1 RHPALTRRAD
11 PWSAAWEGRSR
22 PWVGSTGSALQIQL
36 LALFA
41 EERAAARAAEFLA
54 VAQPGAVARAMRL
67 GVHLVVLLQHE
78 GLLPLQE
85 IEAVLARLLDQFAE
99 LFRRERADLAFRVH
113 ADPPQHFVLDDV
125 ADAGEP
131 LLVEQGVGGEHVR
144 AVAQALARPGRVPG
158 VGHDVYAPV
167 VELVD
172 LAFEEL
178 HRARVE
184 VEPAVVE
191 LQRETGRAAFLR
203 VVDPGAAEQHE
214 VDAQDEAV
222 EIQQEVLAPAA
233 DRADLAAVAATRGDR
248 LAGELR
254 RRRAQDEEGGAFGH
268 GPQARWGAVNLLW
281 EVEEC
286 GGHVGGT
293 EVATLLS
300 RLPPLPQ
307 VA

>member
-99 LFRRERADLAFRVH
+99 LFRRERADFAFRVH

-191 LQRETGRAAFLR
+191 LQRATGRAAFLR

-233 DRADLAAVAATRGDR
+233 DRADLAAVHALDVLAAVARNLADH
-248 LAGELR
+248 LAGELLR
-254 RRRAQDEEGGAFGH
+254 LLAQDDDGGAFGH
-268 GPQARWGAVNLLW
+268 TGNAIALPVNRLW
-281 EVEEC
+281 ERRK
-286 GGHVGGT
+286 
-293 EVATLLS
+293 S
-300 RLPPLPQ
+300 RSFCRGSRRSHK
-307 VA
+307 